1 MTDSQSPVPNA
12 KRPAPHDAATTHR
25 TSTQSLT
32 CRELQTDQ
40 EIRDAFPLMST
51 LRDRVR
57 RETFLAEIRRQQ
69 LQGYELIGAFEGDR
83 LVALAGVRRSH
94 TLSRGEHLF
103 VDDLV
108 TATDARSRGHAS
120 ELLRWL
126 AVRAASE
133 GTPRLYL
140 DSRDTARGFYAKQGF
155 RFLTSI
161 PCWIDVAQ
169 LVALETPDQRQSTSD
184 TEP

>member
-1 MTDSQSPVPNA
+1 MDTPSHRQ
-12 KRPAPHDAATTHR
+12 TT
-25 TSTQSLT
+25 SSILT

-40 EIRDAFPLMST
+40 EIREAFPLMSS
-51 LRDRVR
+51 LRDRIR

-69 LQGYELIGAFEGDR
+69 LQGYELIGAFEGAR
-83 LVALAGVRRSH
+83 LVALAGIRRSH

-108 TATDARSRGHAS
+108 TATDARGRGHAT

-126 AVRAASE
+126 AARAAAE

-140 DSRDTARGFYAKQGF
+140 DSRDTARGFYAKLGF

-161 PCWIDVAQ
+161 PCWIDADQ
-169 LVALETPDQRQSTSD
+169 MAPPDQPERAR
-184 TEP
+184 